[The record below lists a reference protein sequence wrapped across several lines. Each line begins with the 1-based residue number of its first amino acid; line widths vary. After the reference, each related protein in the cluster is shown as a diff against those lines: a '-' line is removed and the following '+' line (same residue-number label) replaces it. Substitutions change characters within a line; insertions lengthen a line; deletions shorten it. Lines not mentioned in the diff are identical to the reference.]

1 MSGFALRLVAWIV
14 ALALVALP
22 VVGLV
27 NGWFA
32 SERWPFR
39 RLEVEAE
46 FERVNAEQLRGA
58 IAPQLAAGFFAVD
71 LDRVRRVVES
81 LPWVESAYV
90 RKRWPDVLE
99 VRVVERRAAAVW
111 DDARLVSTAGELFAA
126 PGDVAPQ
133 GLPKLAGP
141 EDRALEVLEF
151 HGAAREVL
159 AGSGLGVAA
168 TELSGRGSWSLG
180 LENGARVVIGRE
192 SPRERLQRFVDT
204 LPRIAANDGAVW
216 VRADLRYANGY
227 ALEWRVPEPPP
238 APAAPDPG
246 AEPPPPPAPTETQ
259 TPEPTPQT

>member
-1 MSGFALRLVAWIV
+1 MSGFALKLVAWIV

-32 SERWPFR
+32 SGRWPFK

-46 FERVNAEQLRGA
+46 FERVNAEQLRA
-58 IAPQLAAGFFAVD
+58 AVSPHLEAGFFAAD
-71 LDRVRRVVES
+71 LDRVRRGVES

-111 DDARLVSTAGELFAA
+111 GDARLVSTAGELFAV
-126 PGDVAPQ
+126 PGDLAPQ
-133 GLPKLAGP
+133 GLPRLAGP

-151 HGAAREVL
+151 HGAAREVF
-159 AGSGLGVAA
+159 ARSGLGVAG
-168 TELSGRGSWSLG
+168 TELSGRGSWSLA
-180 LENGARVVIGRE
+180 LENGARVVVGRE
-192 SPRERLQRFVDT
+192 SPRDRLQRFVDP
-204 LPRIAANDGAVW
+204 LPRIASNDGAVW

-227 ALEWRVPEPPP
+227 ALEWRVPEP
-238 APAAPDPG
+238 
-246 AEPPPPPAPTETQ
+246 EPPPQ
-259 TPEPTPQT
+259 PEPVPSEPSALS

>member
-1 MSGFALRLVAWIV
+1 MSGFALRLAAWIV

-32 SERWPFR
+32 SERWPFK

-46 FERVNAEQLRGA
+46 FERVNAEQLRA
-58 IAPQLAAGFFAVD
+58 AVAPQLEAGFFAVD
-71 LDRVRRVVES
+71 LDHVRRVVES

-111 DDARLVSTAGELFAA
+111 GDARLVSTAGELFAV
-126 PGDVAPQ
+126 PGDLAPQ
-133 GLPKLAGP
+133 GLPRLAGP
-141 EDRALEVLEF
+141 EDRALDVLEF

-159 AGSGLGVAA
+159 AGSGLGVAG
-168 TELSGRGSWSLG
+168 TELSGRGSWSLA

-192 SPRERLQRFVDT
+192 SPRDRLQRFVDT

-227 ALEWRVPEPPP
+227 ALEWRVPEPP
-238 APAAPDPG
+238 AAPDVDPG
-246 AEPPPPPAPTETQ
+246 PRPEPPPAPNETQ
-259 TPEPTPQT
+259 TLEPMPQK